1 MKKTRTYLI
10 IGIIA
15 LVLIILVV
23 ARFSSIGNSADAR
36 RSTVPIVKVE
46 HAAREN
52 VEYKLQFN
60 GDVIAIQ
67 QANIFSKVSGNLE
80 RVLVDMGSRVRR
92 NQLLAVIDPTE
103 LYQQVQQTAATYANA
118 RIIYRRNEE
127 LLKQNLIAKQDRDNA
142 EAAMKV
148 ALANYENAKTKLGYT
163 RITAPF
169 SGFITKRYL
178 DPGALVTGNNSTLF
192 SLMDLSSVKVIVNVL
207 EKDIPLISP
216 GKKAI
221 VAVDAFPG
229 KNYDGTISRLSEAV
243 DLSTRTMA
251 VEIDIPNEDN
261 SLKPGMFATVT
272 LVVAQHPDAVTV
284 PTYSLMKDN
293 VGQFVFALSSKGSP
307 SDSNAAKKIRVKTG
321 IEIGT
326 RTEITSGLTG
336 GETIITT
343 GQQFLHDGSPVT
355 VQQ

>member
-1 MKKTRTYLI
+1 MKKNRTYIIVSVIVLALI
-10 IGIIA
+10 VFI
-15 LVLIILVV
+15 V

-36 RSTVPIVKVE
+36 RSNIPIVKTEKVV
-46 HAAREN
+46 REN
-52 VEYKLQFN
+52 VEYNLQFN

-67 QANIFSKVSGNLE
+67 QANIFSKVSGNLD
-80 RVLVDMGSRVRR
+80 RVFVDMGARVRR
-92 NQLLAVIDPTE
+92 NQLLAVIDSTE

-118 RIIYRRNEE
+118 RIIYQRNEE

-148 ALANYENAKTKLGYT
+148 ALANYDNAKTKLSYA

-169 SGFITKRYL
+169 SGFITKRFL
-178 DPGALVTGNNSTLF
+178 DPGALVNSNNSTLF
-192 SLMDLSSVKVIVNVL
+192 TLMDLDSVKVIVNVL
-207 EKDIPLISP
+207 EKDIPRISI

-221 VAVDAFPG
+221 VTVDAFPG
-229 KNYDGTISRLSEAV
+229 RTYDGTITRLSEAV

-251 VEIDIPNEDN
+251 VEIDIPNNDL

-272 LVVAQHPDAVTV
+272 LIVTQHPNAVTV
-284 PTYSLMKDN
+284 PTYALMKDN
-293 VGQFVFALSSKGSP
+293 AGQFVFALSSQGSP
-307 SDSNAAKKIRVKTG
+307 SDSNTAKKIRVETG
-321 IEIGT
+321 IEVGT

-336 GETIITT
+336 DETIITT
-343 GQQFLHDGSPVT
+343 GQQFLHDGSPVI